1 MELGATLRLLRRW
14 WPTLVIATWVAA
26 VTGFLVA
33 SALPP
38 RYEAET
44 QVLIG
49 PPTGDVDTLRASS
62 MLVQTYS
69 QLASSDQVLDPALK
83 AAGAAISPDAAR
95 DYLRTSGD
103 DVTRV
108 VTIRYEDADPRLAA
122 GVVSKIAQ
130 ELAAFSGGDTSRP
143 EGQVSVLVNPQVP
156 QQSVAPRTAL
166 LVLLAALMGLL
177 GAVALALIFDRLF
190 PTVRG
195 EDDVPALV
203 GAPSLATIPGTRLD
217 RDEPPVIGELVR
229 PSSGQTAYRQLAS
242 RLGLDSKNPGLLH
255 VVGVEPSG
263 GAGEVAA
270 NVAAVLASAGQSVA
284 LVDADPDRVAAT
296 LLASDPGSVLDDES
310 DEIVEIETRL
320 GIPVFRAAGPGQ
332 ITIPGDAVDEIVA
345 GFQKAGT
352 PVILVGPPVGSTA
365 VGVQWARRA
374 VGTLIVIRQD
384 ATRRQDLAVAGESL
398 RYVGA
403 SIVGAALVASGR
415 SLPGMKR
422 ISQWRKSPP
431 RSPDE
436 TSGWSQLGG
445 SMDAGGGTSTAPTAG
460 ARSSAVTYEDS
471 DRSADRLTE
480 PSA

>member
-62 MLVQTYS
+62 MLVQTYA
-69 QLASSDQVLDPALK
+69 QLASSDQVLIPALK

-103 DVTRV
+103 DVTRI
-108 VTIRYEDADPRLAA
+108 VTIRFEDANPQLAA
-122 GVVSKIAQ
+122 GVVSKVAAQ
-130 ELAAFSGGDTSRP
+130 LAAFSGGDTSRP
-143 EGQVSVLVNPQVP
+143 EGQVSILVNPQVP

-229 PSSGQTAYRQLAS
+229 PTAGQTAYRLLAS
-242 RLGLDSKNPGLLH
+242 RLGLDSSNPGLLH
-255 VVGVEPSG
+255 VVGIDPSA

-270 NVAAVLASAGQSVA
+270 NVAAVLASAGQRVA

-296 LLASDPGSVLDDES
+296 LLATDPASLLDDES

-320 GIPVFRAAGPGQ
+320 GFPVIRAAGPGQ
-332 ITIPGDAVDEIVA
+332 ITIPGEAVDEIVA
-345 GFQKAGT
+345 DFKKDGV
-352 PVILVGPPVGSTA
+352 PVILVGPPIGGTA
-365 VGVQWARRA
+365 VAVQWARRA
-374 VGTLIVIRQD
+374 IGTLVVIRQD
-384 ATRRQDLAVAGESL
+384 GTRRQDLAVAGESL

-403 SIVGAALVASGR
+403 TIVGAALVASGR

-422 ISQWRKSPP
+422 LSQWRKSPP

-436 TSGWSQLGG
+436 TSGWSQYGG
-445 SMDAGGGTSTAPTAG
+445 SVADGGTSTAPSAG
-460 ARSSAVTYEDS
+460 ARSSSAAYDDDA
-471 DRSADRLTE
+471 DRSPDRLTE